1 MKLEGKLIE
10 LLSIMFNK
18 ETDSET
24 QETSMYAHE

>member
-18 ETDSET
+18 KTDSET
-24 QETSMYAHE
+24 QKTSMYANE